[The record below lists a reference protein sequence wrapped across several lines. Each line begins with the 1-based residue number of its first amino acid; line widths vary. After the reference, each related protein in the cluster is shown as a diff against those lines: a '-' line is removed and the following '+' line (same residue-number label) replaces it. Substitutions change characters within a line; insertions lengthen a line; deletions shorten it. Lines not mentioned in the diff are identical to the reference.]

1 MTLSHKCR
9 QCVLVLAALQCH
21 CERWRNGKG
30 LHRQRWRNAAV
41 WQTLAKVV
49 SFQLQASL
57 ETLETTTLN
66 ENIRSY
72 IPGISGYTGS
82 ATLLYYKDDS
92 NNINTTDLLN
102 KLYKTGTTGVSSS
115 DTVELTFRWVD
126 GTDNNDIKL
135 TAYITSASIGAATGT
150 LLGQRSVSKALVRS
164 LRSRSHERLL
174 RDFRRS

>member
-1 MTLSHKCR
+1 MAKVYTGRDGVMQLS
-9 QCVLVLAALQCH
+9 
-21 CERWRNGKG
+21 GT
-30 LHRQRWRNAAV
+30 
-41 WQTLAKVV
+41 TLAKVV
-49 SFQLQASL
+49 SFQLQANL

-135 TAYITSASIGAATGT
+135 TAYITSASIGAATGDIV
-150 LLGQRSVSKALVRS
+150 RAEVSFQGTGALSAVS
-164 LRSRSHERLL
+164 IS
-174 RDFRRS
+174 